1 MNQYAHSLA
10 TAHDQRAVTAEPA
23 PTRRAKTSNNPLSRI
38 NGNTRRGRRFSDL
51 LRSYLRAMGN
61 PIEANRQADAIAAA
75 ELKCA
80 AEDLRA
86 RLLAGNAGVAEVEQ
100 IIRLENAADR
110 AVRKLG
116 KLGAASAGSTLA
128 EHLAARYG
136 QAEAE
141 PAATEAA
148 DDDQELAS
156 EARAA
161 DDAPAESDEGGDCHD
176 GDDGEEAAEA

>member
-1 MNQYAHSLA
+1 MNQHAYSSA

-61 PIEANRQADAIAAA
+61 PVEANRQADAIAAA

-86 RLLAGNAGVAEVEQ
+86 RLLAGPNSGLADVEQ

-116 KLGAASAGSTLA
+116 IKPGAELA
-128 EHLAARYG
+128 PRETYADLAARA
-136 QAEAE
+136 QAQANVRR
-141 PAATEAA
+141 AA
-148 DDDQELAS
+148 ELA
-156 EARAA
+156 E
-161 DDAPAESDEGGDCHD
+161 DDATTGGNN
-176 GDDGEEAAEA
+176 AL

>member
-1 MNQYAHSLA
+1 MNQHAHSMA
-10 TAHDQRAVTAEPA
+10 TAHDQRVVTAEPA

-51 LRSYLRAMGN
+51 LRSYLRAMGS
-61 PIEANRQADAIAAA
+61 PVEANRQADAIAAA

-86 RLLAGNAGVAEVEQ
+86 RLLAGPNAGLADLEQ

-116 KLGAASAGSTLA
+116 LRPAGKAAAPVESYL
-128 EHLAARYG
+128 ELAAQV
-136 QAEAE
+136 QAEASARRTIE
-141 PAATEAA
+141 LAA
-148 DDDQELAS
+148 DEADDAETLAS
-156 EARAA
+156 ERPSGPEAA
-161 DDAPAESDEGGDCHD
+161 SDE
-176 GDDGEEAAEA
+176 AVK

>member
-1 MNQYAHSLA
+1 MNQYAHSIS

-61 PIEANRQADAIAAA
+61 PVEANRQADAIAAA

-86 RLLAGNAGVAEVEQ
+86 RLLAGPNAGLADVEQ

-110 AVRKLG
+110 AVRKLRIEP
-116 KLGAASAGSTLA
+116 GAAPAGPTLE
-128 EHLAARYG
+128 EHLAKLAR
-136 QAEAE
+136 ERV
-141 PAATEAA
+141 
-148 DDDQELAS
+148 DDGNVVDDEG
-156 EARAA
+156 
-161 DDAPAESDEGGDCHD
+161 DAPAESDEGGDRHD
-176 GDDGEEAAEA
+176 DDDGEEAEA